1 MDKNIAALLRH
12 DAKTIRVTFTPSRY
26 DNEYIARNG
35 GEKEQTKLYNYV
47 THLDV
52 KVGDQVLVEAA
63 GQMKVVTVVNVDD
76 TVQVQPNAEYELRWV
91 IMKID
96 LTEHEANMER
106 NRKIEEAVADAYRAN
121 LRRSFAAQILS
132 GVEGDARLQLENLL
146 K

>member
-1 MDKNIAALLRH
+1 MDKNIAALLRQ
-12 DAKTIRVTFTPSRY
+12 DAKTIRVTFEQTRY
-26 DNEYIARNG
+26 DREYISRNG
-35 GEKEQTKLYNYV
+35 GEREQQKLYNYV

-52 KVGDQVLVEAA
+52 KVGERVLVEAA

-76 TVQVQPNAEYELRWV
+76 TVQVQPNAEYELQWV

-132 GVEGDARLQLENLL
+132 GVEGEARAQLENLL